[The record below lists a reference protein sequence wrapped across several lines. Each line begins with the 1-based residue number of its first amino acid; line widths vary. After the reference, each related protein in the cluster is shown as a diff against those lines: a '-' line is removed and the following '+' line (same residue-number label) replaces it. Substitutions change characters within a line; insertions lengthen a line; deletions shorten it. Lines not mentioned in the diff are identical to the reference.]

1 MRGAADDRKTNNCAK
16 RAACV
21 SLESPTLSVAI
32 HPPLHDGHAVKGGP
46 HELAGDAR
54 VLNRRDLR
62 RQGMRGAHI
71 RGKEGNGP
79 PTRRDGNTRRRT
91 LSLSKY
97 AATQPTVVMVA
108 IAKICF
114 QEPRRHATAQRDQR
128 REAKRVRGPA
138 AERRSARRHRLCQ
151 GAIQNTSVMTCKLS
165 PSQQRRREA
174 RRAPRT
180 RPIAPHHPPRA
191 CKRFANSYRKFWTPD
206 GVRELRTVF
215 SRCCCCRA
223 LPACKIYAQ
232 IH

>member
-1 MRGAADDRKTNNCAK
+1 
-16 RAACV
+16 
-21 SLESPTLSVAI
+21 
-32 HPPLHDGHAVKGGP
+32 
-46 HELAGDAR
+46 
-54 VLNRRDLR
+54 
-62 RQGMRGAHI
+62 
-71 RGKEGNGP
+71 
-79 PTRRDGNTRRRT
+79 
-91 LSLSKY
+91 
-97 AATQPTVVMVA
+97 MVA

-191 CKRFANSYRKFWTPD
+191 CKRFANSYRTRGGANYGQCSLAFAAAVHYLLAKSMHKYIRPSASHWLRSPEPRGAGALCAGSASKSRWD
-206 GVRELRTVF
+206 PRVRDRSVG
-215 SRCCCCRA
+215 CRRRRA
-223 LPACKIYAQ
+223 
-232 IH
+232 